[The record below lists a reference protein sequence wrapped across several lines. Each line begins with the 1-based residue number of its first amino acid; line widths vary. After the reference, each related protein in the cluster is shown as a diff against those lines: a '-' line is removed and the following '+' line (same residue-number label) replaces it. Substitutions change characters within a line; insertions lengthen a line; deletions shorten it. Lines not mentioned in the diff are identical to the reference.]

1 MGDGCVPGSRERR
14 RRQALR
20 LLLVRAHSFATYPG
34 PPRAHPGPTPGRPRA
49 HSRTL
54 RQNRVTTTT
63 TPRITRDELHRKLT
77 SGEPVALFEVL
88 PIGYWRKH
96 HLPTAKSLPPDRVRE
111 LVPQLVPDRSA
122 EIVLYCWDFT

>member
-34 PPRAHPGPTPGRPRA
+34 PPRADPGPTPGRPRA

-63 TPRITRDELHRKLT
+63 TAPITRDELHRKLT